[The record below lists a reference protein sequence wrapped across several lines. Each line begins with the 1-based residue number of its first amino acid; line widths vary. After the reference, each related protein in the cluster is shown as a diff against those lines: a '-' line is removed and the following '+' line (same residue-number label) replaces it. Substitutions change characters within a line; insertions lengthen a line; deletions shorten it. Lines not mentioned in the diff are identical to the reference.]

1 MHTNNYARVYQ
12 NNVLLAN
19 DWANASGNQTAEVE
33 VEDIETIDRLAEEEL
48 TGKFNTHKSN
58 LCGGCYTYRSNNG
71 TCLCD

>member
-19 DWANASGNQTAEVE
+19 DWANASDNRARKPFVSQA
-33 VEDIETIDRLAEEEL
+33 TIDRLAEEEL